1 MDRKNWNI
9 GQPLWGQWTTLNAH
23 HSSKSQT
30 KPWCRC
36 LDNVLPIYHL
46 YISPDTREWQESNI
60 VLERDTRRVI
70 YPPHKKPS
78 KPWSRGG
85 GLPDC
90 SLLRRVFWESSF
102 DDHHDD
108 DHDGGSL
115 SESERSWR
123 VRCDNYS
130 GPGPSSFPQET
141 GSAKPL
147 QVTLSPG
154 GGVLRLFFRIK
165 FWWSWL

>member
-1 MDRKNWNI
+1 MLDKSWEKIMDRKNWNI

-85 GLPDC
+85 GGCLTVHY
-90 SLLRRVFWESSF
+90 LGGFFENRVLMIIMMMIMMVVVWVKVNEA
-102 DDHHDD
+102 
-108 DHDGGSL
+108 GG
-115 SESERSWR
+115 WG
-123 VRCDNYS
+123 VTITQGQ
-130 GPGPSSFPQET
+130 GPRPSHRKQ
-141 GSAKPL
+141 GRLNLCK
-147 QVTLSPG
+147 SPFHQG
-154 GGVLRLFFRIK
+154 GEC
-165 FWWSWL
+165 

>member
-1 MDRKNWNI
+1 MLDKSWEKIMDRKNWNI

-85 GLPDC
+85 GCLTVYY
-90 SLLRRVFWESSF
+90 LGGFFENRVLMIIMTMIMMVVVWVKANEA
-102 DDHHDD
+102 
-108 DHDGGSL
+108 GGWGVTISQGQGPRP
-115 SESERSWR
+115 SHRKQRYQR
-123 VRCDNYS
+123 V
-130 GPGPSSFPQET
+130 G
-141 GSAKPL
+141 
-147 QVTLSPG
+147 
-154 GGVLRLFFRIK
+154 
-165 FWWSWL
+165 